1 MSFPDGSGKS
11 KKSPL
16 MYRPSSSPPKIIKQ
30 SLKNF
35 SGLEGVTPGM
45 LSTQDSLEVVQKF
58 GGEKRG
64 QSDLMARRSVHQ
76 EMSMPSPATMTMMT
90 SAGLKMSAAEA
101 SSVFHRVGR
110 AAKKHSLDEEFFV
123 GTDLRAGGIG
133 LTIQQNPSPKGP
145 REKSGATF
153 HEDTVDSGPVSVK
166 PLSRSGH
173 HHHHQSHHHS
183 SNLSSTGRSSLTIGI
198 GGSGS
203 TSGTS
208 LSSGST
214 TSGRSCSLSDEA
226 HTVAV
231 EQRRRLQAL
240 STSVSHAGMATSAS
254 ASGNIAQ
261 SSSLSHSLPA
271 TILNLEDNKVKIQ
284 VPGLQQQQQQQ
295 STASRTHSTVSKQTS
310 LDKGDYSGDLNTELV
325 WYLNGGKEVSF

>member
-1 MSFPDGSGKS
+1 
-11 KKSPL
+11 
-16 MYRPSSSPPKIIKQ
+16 
-30 SLKNF
+30 
-35 SGLEGVTPGM
+35 
-45 LSTQDSLEVVQKF
+45 
-58 GGEKRG
+58 
-64 QSDLMARRSVHQ
+64 
-76 EMSMPSPATMTMMT
+76 
-90 SAGLKMSAAEA
+90 MSAAEA

-123 GTDLRAGGIG
+123 GTDLRAGPAG
-133 LTIQQNPSPKGP
+133 LTIQQSAPSPKGP
-145 REKSGATF
+145 REKSGANY
-153 HEDTVDSGPVSVK
+153 HEDTVDCGPVNVK

-203 TSGTS
+203 ASGTS

-240 STSVSHAGMATSAS
+240 SSSTSHAGMATSTS
-254 ASGNIAQ
+254 ASSNIAQ

-284 VPGLQQQQQQQ
+284 VPGLQQQQQQT
-295 STASRTHSTVSKQTS
+295 TASRTHSTVSKQTS
-310 LDKGDYSGDLNTELV
+310 LDKGKHCERPKSELSDFGAFHFGLV
-325 WYLNGGKEVSF
+325 VKSFGFQTTSEILTISLGF